1 MNNTVRWISGSS
13 RVVVFLATLMALLSA
28 GCALFVGD
36 TKIGDGVVI
45 AQRLKVRSSTA
56 AVARDLGEVKRGDR
70 LEILDQ
76 AEVKTP
82 TRVEEWYKVRV
93 NQPRELTGWVEARNV
108 INQAVVDKLE
118 ELYQTSKDVPSQGAG
133 SLKVQ
138 TRLRVEP
145 GGEVATL
152 LSKRTQVEI
161 VGKARTTLKPE
172 RESESE
178 DEESS
183 EEPETRT
190 VLWYQIRLP
199 DSEVLRAGWV
209 GAQQVKLD
217 VPEEILHLEG
227 EGRRF
232 TGWVVLDQTRTKR
245 GDLMNNYIGLMKRL
259 DTEGP
264 VDFTRLW
271 VLIYSPSEG
280 RYWGA
285 RIEDGLRGTLPVTLG
300 TASGRPGFTIRE
312 LNEGDEPVPVEYEA
326 IRHDASRVAVTRLS
340 PRFQVRKQAKRLA
353 N

>member
-1 MNNTVRWISGSS
+1 MGES
-13 RVVVFLATLMALLSA
+13 
-28 GCALFVGD
+28 
-36 TKIGDGVVI
+36 KIGDGVVI
-45 AQRLKVRSSTA
+45 APRLKVRSSTA

-70 LEILDQ
+70 LEILEQ

-82 TRVEEWYKVRV
+82 TRVEEWYKVRA
-93 NQPRELTGWVEARNV
+93 NQAADLTGWVEARNV
-108 INQAVVDKLE
+108 INQTVVDKLD
-118 ELYQTSKDVPSQGAG
+118 ELYQGSKDIPSQGAG
-133 SLKVQ
+133 TLKVQ

-172 RESESE
+172 RQTESE
-178 DEESS
+178 DEEPS

-190 VLWYQIRLP
+190 VLWYQIRLA
-199 DSEVLRAGWV
+199 DSDVLRSGWV
-209 GAQQVKLD
+209 GAQQVKLE

-232 TGWVVLDQTRTKR
+232 TGWIVLDQTRTKK
-245 GDLMNNYIGLMKRL
+245 GELMNNYIGLMKRL
-259 DTEGP
+259 DTQGP

-285 RIEDGLRGTLPVTLG
+285 RIEDGLRGRLPVTLG
-300 TASGRPGFTIRE
+300 TASGKPGFTIHE
-312 LNEGDEPVPVEYEA
+312 LNEQDQPVPVEYEA
-326 IRHDASRVAVTRLS
+326 IRQDASHVRVTRLS
-340 PRFQVRKQAKRLA
+340 PRFQVRKQATRRG